1 MGNIYGVVVIENG
14 FVDVDGKYI
23 WFFKNVQIEDNFEI
37 REFGVF
43 ESWYEFVVKF
53 IDFLSGKVV
62 IDNDYNGEIYIFYVG
77 DEIDILGE
85 FVDVW
90 CEKIIFE
97 LRSIEISFFGFKVV
111 FIFYYII
118 VVSGMVE
125 IYYIKSRFWS

>member
-125 IYYIKSRFWS
+125 IYLY